1 MLDVVAIGEAMIR
14 LAVPPGESL
23 ESAAHLNAHVA
34 GAEANVAVT
43 LARMGFRT
51 GWVSKLPTTPFGRR
65 VARELRYHGVD
76 TSAVIWSAQ
85 GRTGLYFV
93 EHGPPPRGVTVYYD
107 RAGSACSTLE
117 PDDLDWDYVRNA
129 RWIHL
134 TGITPALGEGCARTI
149 ARAIQEA
156 KAAGLRVAFDV
167 NLRRKLWT
175 AERARA
181 ALEPMLG
188 GLDLLV
194 ATEEDAHDLFG
205 FAGGASDAAVR
216 LRQRF
221 GTAAAVVTAGASGA
235 YLAEENDVTHEPAV
249 AAAEVDPVGRGD
261 AFAAGLLW
269 GALEGNLRA
278 GLRYGAAL
286 AALAQTYWG
295 DVGWS
300 TREDV
305 LAVLAGRGPKPIR

>member
-14 LAVPPGESL
+14 LASPPGEGL
-23 ESAAHLNAHVA
+23 ESAAYFNAHVA

-51 GWVSKLPTTPFGRR
+51 GWVSKLPTSPFGRR
-65 VARELRYHGVD
+65 VAGELRYHGVD
-76 TSAVIWSAQ
+76 TSAVVWSAQ

-117 PDDLDWDYVRNA
+117 PDELDWAYVRNA

-134 TGITPALGEGCARTI
+134 TGITPALGDGCSRTI
-149 ARAIQEA
+149 ARAIEVA
-156 KAAGLRVAFDV
+156 KAAGVRVAFDV

-181 ALEPMLG
+181 ALDPMLG
-188 GLDLLV
+188 GLDLLI
-194 ATEEDAHDLFG
+194 ATEEDARDVFG
-205 FAGGASDAAVR
+205 FAGASDAAER
-216 LRQRF
+216 LRERF
-221 GTAAAVVTAGASGA
+221 GITAAVVTAGASGA
-235 YLAEENDVTHEPAV
+235 YLAEGDELTHEPAL

-261 AFAAGLLW
+261 AFAAGVLW

-300 TREDV
+300 TKEDV
-305 LAVLAGRGPKPIR
+305 MSALAGRGPRPVR